1 MQGYDEKNEL
11 LLPPRAAGESL
22 PEELQEY
29 YVDYCT
35 QLAEKGTFTKELR
48 LCVRQCMSPHL
59 LKFHTPVFSPA
70 AKGSRG

>member
-35 QLAEKGTFTKELR
+35 QLAEKGTFTKEPR
-48 LCVRQCMSPHL
+48 LYVR
-59 LKFHTPVFSPA
+59 
-70 AKGSRG
+70 

>member
-35 QLAEKGTFTKELR
+35 QLAEKGTFTTELC
-48 LCVRQCMSPHL
+48 LYVEQYES
-59 LKFHTPVFSPA
+59 TPVNISHACFQPS
-70 AKGSRG
+70 SRRKP